1 VKDAEILTSFK
12 NVQHLASEIP
22 REIKVAD
29 AYRRATDC
37 HALAKQLYK
46 EVDAK
51 REASKAPHL
60 EAGRTIDAA
69 AKLFLTPLD
78 DIINNMNRVRD
89 DYKKRIA
96 AEAAPPIMPDAVA
109 IGVIPDLSQQ
119 SKTADT
125 ELPFVRTRSYM
136 ALEVFDVLLIPRH
149 YLIVDNPKV
158 LDALKAGVDVPG
170 ARLVKRETYL

>member
-1 VKDAEILTSFK
+1 MKDAEIIQSFK

-46 EVDAK
+46 EVDEK
-51 REASKAPHL
+51 REASKAPFL
-60 EAGRTIDAA
+60 EAGRAIDAA

-78 DIINNMNRVRD
+78 EIIGDMNKLRD
-89 DYKKRIA
+89 DYKKRLV
-96 AEAAPPIMPDAVA
+96 AEAAPPTRPDAIA
-109 IGVIPDLSQQ
+109 IGGIPDLSQQ

-136 ALEVFDVLLIPRH
+136 ALEVFDLSLIPRQ
-149 YLIVDNPKV
+149 YLVVDNAKV
-158 LDALKAGVDVPG
+158 LDALKAGIDVPG
-170 ARLVKRETYL
+170 ARLTKRETYL

>member
-22 REIKVAD
+22 REIKVSD

-46 EVDAK
+46 SIDEK
-51 REASKAPHL
+51 REVSKAPHL
-60 EAGRTIDAA
+60 EAGRAIDAA

-78 DIINNMNRVRD
+78 GIISDMNRIRD

-96 AEAAPPIMPDAVA
+96 ATMEIPIKPDAIA
-109 IGVIPDLSQQ
+109 IGGVPDLSQQ

-125 ELPFVRTRSYM
+125 ELPFVRTRAYM
-136 ALEVFDVLLIPRH
+136 AMEVFDLSLIPRQ
-149 YLIVDNPKV
+149 YLVVDNAKV
-158 LDALKAGVDVPG
+158 LEALKAGVDVPG